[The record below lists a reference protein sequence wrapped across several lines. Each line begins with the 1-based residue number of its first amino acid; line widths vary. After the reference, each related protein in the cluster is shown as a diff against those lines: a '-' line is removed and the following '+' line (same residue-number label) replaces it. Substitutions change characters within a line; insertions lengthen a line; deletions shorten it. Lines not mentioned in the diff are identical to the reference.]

1 MNHADPLL
9 RALHKCEDRLNAWLQ
24 GSPRNAFLF
33 QQNPAQALRAANLDL
48 DENLLCELEVLL
60 TGIAQKINA
69 A

>member
-9 RALHKCEDRLNAWLQ
+9 RALHNCEDRLNAWLQ
-24 GSPRNAFLF
+24 GSPKNAFLF
-33 QQNPAQALRAANLDL
+33 QQNPAMALRVANLDL
-48 DENLLCELEVLL
+48 DEGLLCELEALL

>member
-9 RALHKCEDRLNAWLQ
+9 RALHKCEDRLNAWIQ
-24 GSPRNAFLF
+24 GSPRNAYLF
-33 QQNPAQALRAANLDL
+33 QQNPAQALRAANLEL
-48 DENLLCELEVLL
+48 DETLLSELEVLL

>member
-24 GSPRNAFLF
+24 GSPRNVFLF